1 LVPGPD
7 SLAADDERWMRLALD
22 QARAA
27 AAAGEVPIGAAVVRA
42 GQLLAAAHNRVER
55 DQDPSAHAELLAL
68 RAATRVTGYGRL
80 VDCVVYSTVE
90 PCFMCASALVQ
101 HRVAR
106 VVFAARDPKFGGCV
120 SLGHVLDHPGANH
133 RVVFGDGLLADEARG
148 LMVDFFRARRDEARG
163 R

>member
-1 LVPGPD
+1 MSP
-7 SLAADDERWMRLALD
+7 ADDERWMRLALAE
-22 QARAA
+22 ARTA
-27 AAAGEVPIGAAVVRA
+27 AAAGEVPIGAVVVRA
-42 GQLLAAAHNRVER
+42 GELLAAAHNRVER

-68 RAATRVTGYGRL
+68 RAATRATGYARL
-80 VDCVVYSTVE
+80 LDCVVYSTIE
-90 PCFMCASALVQ
+90 PCFMCAGALVQ
-101 HRVAR
+101 ARVAR

-133 RVVFGDGLLADEARG
+133 RVAFAEGLLADEARG